1 VSRCRKFIEE
11 TLGGSTGK
19 ILVAF
24 WGGKESVLEENGD
37 EESEMEYGSL
47 GEEG

>member
-1 VSRCRKFIEE
+1 VLEFIEE
-11 TLGGSTGK
+11 TLEGDTGK

-24 WGGKESVLEENGD
+24 WGGKESVLEEDGD